1 MFSLTVF
8 VYKEKCLNENI
19 PRNKMVK
26 SIFFLAF
33 YQKRKYFILEKI
45 EIS

>member
-19 PRNKMVK
+19 TRNIMVK
-26 SIFFLAF
+26 SFFLAF

-45 EIS
+45 EIR